1 MSLFRRTPQ
10 ERRERALRSAAPGP
24 LRDHLAVPLPD
35 PSIPLGDLRLLALDL
50 ETTGLDP
57 RTDRVLSLGWVPVDG
72 GSIVLGGAQLFVVR
86 AESGGW
92 ARAGSGDGEGV
103 GQSAT
108 VHGLTDDALAAG
120 VPLADAVTA
129 LLEALAGRVLLAHFA
144 RIETG
149 FVAAACERLWGGAPA
164 FAVVDTFDLERR
176 ALGGQRHAGGGEPA
190 PGSLRLWAARERR
203 GLPVYRAHEAL
214 TDALACAELYL
225 AQRAELEARAP
236 ETTQTLRRVMA

>member
-35 PSIPLGDLRLLALDL
+35 PATPLHDLRLLALDL

-57 RTDRVLSLGWVPVDG
+57 RADRVLSLGWVPVDG
-72 GSIVLGGAQLFVVR
+72 GSIVLGGARRVVVC
-86 AESGGW
+86 AEGG
-92 ARAGSGDGEGV
+92 AGSAPGAGEGV

-108 VHGLTDDALAAG
+108 VHGLTDDALEAG
-120 VPLADAVTA
+120 VPLADAVAA

-164 FAVVDTFDLERR
+164 FAVVDTLDLERR
-176 ALGGQRHAGGGEPA
+176 ALGGQRHAGGREPE
-190 PGSLRLWAARERR
+190 PGALRLWAARERR

-225 AQRAELEARAP
+225 AQRAELEARSP